1 MPQGLLQSFHAQ
13 MWHKAHTF
21 SATYRADLQQQQQH
35 LQHIQLSTHAHTH
48 RHTQQDRVDTLHTD
62 TGDCR
67 SSEETGEEPEAEA
80 EPEACLL
87 GGDWTVVID
96 DD

>member
-1 MPQGLLQSFHAQ
+1 M
-13 MWHKAHTF
+13 
-21 SATYRADLQQQQQH
+21 
-35 LQHIQLSTHAHTH
+35 
-48 RHTQQDRVDTLHTD
+48 DTLHTD

-67 SSEETGEEPEAEA
+67 SPEVTGEEPEAEA

>member
-1 MPQGLLQSFHAQ
+1 MPKCGIRHTHFQPLTEPTCSSSSTCS
-13 MWHKAHTF
+13 TF
-21 SATYRADLQQQQQH
+21 SL
-35 LQHIQLSTHAHTH
+35 AHTH
-48 RHTQQDRVDTLHTD
+48 THTQQDRVDTLHTD

-67 SSEETGEEPEAEA
+67 SPEETGEEPEAED